1 MKKYYVIIF
10 AKASWTDMKRIF
22 DDMDKSKIDMAD
34 SLQKRI
40 HRLDLEI
47 QIRSRGFHPLIA
59 Y

>member
-1 MKKYYVIIF
+1 
-10 AKASWTDMKRIF
+10 MKRIF